1 MHGKHIALGALFG
14 FILSRAGATDYDA
27 ISGMFR
33 LTDLHLFG
41 VIGLAVAVSA
51 AGFFALRGR
60 GIRAL
65 NGETLLLTK
74 KPMTRGLAAGAL
86 LFGVGWA
93 VAGTCPGTA
102 LAQIGEGRLAGLVT
116 FSGMLAGAWLH
127 GRLERARRR
136 SAPGDST
143 VSAIAPTAVAASAAD

>member
-14 FILSRAGATDYDA
+14 FILSRAGATSYDA

-51 AGFFALRGR
+51 AGFFVARKSGA
-60 GIRAL
+60 RAL
-65 NGETLLLTK
+65 NGEPMLLTK

-86 LFGVGWA
+86 LFGLGWGLS
-93 VAGTCPGTA
+93 GTCPGTA
-102 LAQIGEGRLAGLVT
+102 LAQIGEGTLAGLVT
-116 FSGMLAGAWLH
+116 FSGIVLGAWMQ
-127 GRLERARRR
+127 GRGARRR
-136 SAPGDST
+136 DANDDSRR
-143 VSAIAPTAVAASAAD
+143 ATAATPAE

>member
-41 VIGLAVAVSA
+41 VIGLAIAVSA
-51 AGFFALRGR
+51 TGFFVTRRR

-65 NGETLLLTK
+65 NGELVLLTQ

-86 LFGVGWA
+86 LFGVGWG
-93 VAGTCPGTA
+93 VSGTCPGTA
-102 LAQIGEGRLAGLVT
+102 LAQIGEGRLSGLVT
-116 FSGMLAGAWLH
+116 FSGILLGAWLE
-127 GRLERARRR
+127 GQQERRR
-136 SAPGDST
+136 RQRAPASST
-143 VSAIAPTAVAASAAD
+143 ATTGAAPAAE